1 MASLE
6 PELLRPK
13 TVTGKQEVVLPKQL
27 NEILEQSQKVPKHLE
42 SVPQQSTNVLEQLK
56 QVPQKSMELK
66 QEIKR
71 SEKILEMPN
80 NAVPQPPNEKLQQS
94 QQQST
99 DVLQQPKQ
107 VPQESMELKKES
119 KRSEKILEMPN
130 NAVPQQPTEISQ
142 LQPNPVL
149 KKKPLPTECLLN
161 GTGVVPIT
169 FSMNYGRTIITEKTW
184 RFIGKPKLIKTKV
197 GLYFNTGDRIPTKG
211 IINVRVVDVANG
223 EKGIIPMYVGEE
235 YANLKYP
242 LYIGTSGQTFEDF
255 QFNSLFIDEKTEECL
270 TKKGASHWMK
280 SKIGR
285 KKLPIPVG
293 KGGVT

>member
-1 MASLE
+1 
-6 PELLRPK
+6 
-13 TVTGKQEVVLPKQL
+13 
-27 NEILEQSQKVPKHLE
+27 
-42 SVPQQSTNVLEQLK
+42 
-56 QVPQKSMELK
+56 
-66 QEIKR
+66 
-71 SEKILEMPN
+71 
-80 NAVPQPPNEKLQQS
+80 
-94 QQQST
+94 
-99 DVLQQPKQ
+99 
-107 VPQESMELKKES
+107 
-119 KRSEKILEMPN
+119 MPN